1 MSSARGLTGGT
12 GDVNPQYL
20 TVVAP
25 QSGADT
31 TTTTQVALP
40 IQRLPNAARAQVME
54 LLKIYYTI
62 GSTPTEVDNFVEVTL
77 STTSFGT
84 TATNFGEPRVF
95 STYRRVVAITTS
107 GQIVYQEPFVQDLTD
122 GAGHGILV
130 ATDSIFVQIVSA
142 TTGATNIARIKIMYR
157 MKNVSLA
164 EYIGVVQSQQ

>member
-40 IQRLPNAARAQVME
+40 IQRLPNAARAQVLE
-54 LLKIYYTI
+54 ILKVFYTI
-62 GSTPTEVDNFVEVTL
+62 GATSAEVDNQIDVFI

-84 TATNFGEPRVF
+84 TGTNYGEPRVF
-95 STYRRVVAITTS
+95 SAYRRTLLLTTS
-107 GQIVYQEPFVQDLTD
+107 GQSIYTEPFVQDLTD
-122 GAGHGILV
+122 GAGHGILI
-130 ATDSIFVQIVSA
+130 ATDSIFVQVVSA
-142 TTGATNIARIKIMYR
+142 TTSATNSARIKLMYR

-164 EYIGVVQSQQ
+164 EYIGIVQSQQ